1 MPVET
6 IIGAWVATGLT
17 LFIFTFLYKDNPL
30 FKLAENLYVGVSVGY
45 TIVKTYDT
53 VIVQLIWK
61 PIVENGEWTLLIP
74 VAIGLLMLTRYVPK
88 AAWLSRYAFA
98 FIVGVGS
105 GLAIPRTISSFIL
118 KQIEDTVRPIMI
130 LPFDKASEIIF
141 SSRMALAFALVL
153 SLVLVIALLYV
164 LVRLGVEKLSGT
176 LQLTIAILL
185 VSGAAILK
193 YILKLNYLHGASWV
207 VSYLEPI
214 TQVFDINS
222 IVVLLGVS
230 CVLFYF
236 FFSVEHTGPGK
247 VVARTGI
254 LFLMIAFGAAF
265 GYTVMARMSLLIGRL
280 TDLIEFTDPSYGWP
294 SLWLLG
300 LTILT
305 LVVMARRS
313 SSKQPKEE

>member
-1 MPVET
+1 MPIET

-17 LFIFTFLYKDNPL
+17 LFIFSFLYKDNPL

-61 PIVENGEWTLLIP
+61 PIVENKEWTLLIP

-118 KQIEDTVRPIMI
+118 KQIEDTVRPLMMLVPGEGVTFTMNI
-130 LPFDKASEIIF
+130 LNPSSSLNTIII
-141 SSRMALAFALVL
+141 LV
-153 SLVLVIALLYV
+153 
-164 LVRLGVEKLSGT
+164 
-176 LQLTIAILL
+176 
-185 VSGAAILK
+185 
-193 YILKLNYLHGASWV
+193 
-207 VSYLEPI
+207 
-214 TQVFDINS
+214 
-222 IVVLLGVS
+222 GVS
-230 CVLFYF
+230 SVLFYF

-247 VVARTGI
+247 VVAQTGI

-280 TDLIEFTDPSYGWP
+280 TDLIEFTNPSYGWP

-313 SSKQPKEE
+313 SSKQRKEEE

>member
-1 MPVET
+1 MSIEL

-53 VIVQLIWK
+53 VIEQLIWK
-61 PIVENGEWTLLIP
+61 PIVENGEWALLVP
-74 VAIGLLMLTRYVPK
+74 VAIGTLMLTRYVPK
-88 AAWLSRYAFA
+88 AAWISRYAFA

-118 KQIEDTVRPIMI
+118 KQIEDTVRPLLTLVPGEGVTFTWNLLNPASSLNTIII
-130 LPFDKASEIIF
+130 LI
-141 SSRMALAFALVL
+141 
-153 SLVLVIALLYV
+153 
-164 LVRLGVEKLSGT
+164 
-176 LQLTIAILL
+176 
-185 VSGAAILK
+185 
-193 YILKLNYLHGASWV
+193 
-207 VSYLEPI
+207 
-214 TQVFDINS
+214 
-222 IVVLLGVS
+222 GVS
-230 CVLFYF
+230 SVLFYF

-247 VVARTGI
+247 AVARTGI
-254 LFLMIAFGAAF
+254 MFLMIAFGAAF

-280 TDLIEFTDPSYGWP
+280 TDLIEFTDPSYGRP
-294 SLWLLG
+294 SLWLAG

-313 SSKQPKEE
+313 SNKQTKEEEK